1 MAIDWRRLEDD
12 HYYASVCTTL
22 YETCQRGIL
31 RYCVTRLGDALGA
44 EVMQEVFVTMVTTL
58 RTYRPGPPVESWLF
72 GMAKHR
78 CQQAL
83 RNRTRRQD
91 IATAFGKDIRQQ
103 LHAEPSSSLG
113 AGLEAREQATHLATC
128 LTKLPELE
136 RIVLH
141 WRFHRGLSVAESAE
155 ALDMSEAAVRKRLQR
170 ALRRLKELMD
180 DDPTGE
186 PRIL

>member
-1 MAIDWRRLEDD
+1 MAIDWQRLEDD
-12 HYYASVCTTL
+12 DYYTKVCTRV

-44 EVMQEVFVTMVTTL
+44 EVMQDVFVTMVKTL
-58 RTYRPGPPVESWLF
+58 RTYRPGPPVEGWLY
-72 GMAKHR
+72 GMAKHK

-91 IATAFGKDIRQQ
+91 IANAFGKDIWQQ
-103 LHAEPSSSLG
+103 VHAEPSSAPS
-113 AGLEAREQATHLATC
+113 AGLEARERAARLATS
-128 LTKLPELE
+128 LTRLPELE

-155 ALDMSEAAVRKRLQR
+155 ALGMPETAVRKRLQR
-170 ALRRLKELMD
+170 ALRRLREMMD
-180 DDPTGE
+180 DGPPG
-186 PRIL
+186 

>member
-1 MAIDWRRLEDD
+1 MAIDWQRLADD
-12 HYYASVCTTL
+12 DYYADVCTRV

-31 RYCVTRLGDALGA
+31 RYCVTRLGDAFGE

-58 RTYRPGPPVESWLF
+58 RTYRPGPPVEGWLF
-72 GMAKHR
+72 GMAKQK
-78 CQQAL
+78 CQQTL

-103 LHAEPSSSLG
+103 VHAEASTPPG
-113 AGLEAREQATHLATC
+113 AEMEARERTAHLATS

-155 ALDMSEAAVRKRLQR
+155 ALGMSEAAVRKRLQR
-170 ALRRLKELMD
+170 ALRRLKEMMD
-180 DDPTGE
+180 DGPPG
-186 PRIL
+186 

>member
-1 MAIDWRRLEDD
+1 MAIDWRQLEDD

-22 YETCQRGIL
+22 YETHQRGVL
-31 RYCVTRLGDALGA
+31 RYCVIRLGEALGA

-72 GMAKHR
+72 GMAKHK

-91 IATAFGKDIRQQ
+91 IANAFGKDIRQQ
-103 LHAEPSSSLG
+103 LHAEPSSSPG
-113 AGLEAREQATHLATC
+113 AGLEAREQTTHLAIF

-155 ALDMSEAAVRKRLQR
+155 ALGMSEGAVRKRLQR

-180 DDPTGE
+180 DDPTG
-186 PRIL
+186 

>member
-1 MAIDWRRLEDD
+1 MAIDWERLGDD
-12 HYYASVCTTL
+12 DYYASVCTMV
-22 YETCQRGIL
+22 YETYQRGIL
-31 RYCVTRLGDALGA
+31 RYCATRLGDALGA
-44 EVMQEVFVTMVTTL
+44 EVMQEVFLTMVKTL
-58 RTYRPGPPVESWLF
+58 RTYRPGPPVESWLY

-91 IATAFGKDIRQQ
+91 IATAFGKDIGQQ
-103 LHAEPSSSLG
+103 LHAEPSGPPG
-113 AGLEAREQATHLATC
+113 AGLEARERATCLATS

-155 ALDMSEAAVRKRLQR
+155 ALGMSEAAVRKRLQR

-180 DDPTGE
+180 DVSPG
-186 PRIL
+186 

>member
-1 MAIDWRRLEDD
+1 
-12 HYYASVCTTL
+12 
-22 YETCQRGIL
+22 
-31 RYCVTRLGDALGA
+31 
-44 EVMQEVFVTMVTTL
+44 VTTL
-58 RTYRPGPPVESWLF
+58 RTDRPGLPVEGWLF
-72 GMAKHR
+72 GMAKQK
-78 CQQAL
+78 CQQSL

-91 IATAFGKDIRQQ
+91 IATAFGKDIWQQ
-103 LHAEPSSSLG
+103 LHAEASTLPS
-113 AGLEAREQATHLATC
+113 AGLEAREQATHLATS

-180 DDPTGE
+180 DGPTG
-186 PRIL
+186 

>member
-1 MAIDWRRLEDD
+1 MVIEWQRLGDD
-12 HYYASVCTTL
+12 DYYADVCTRV

-31 RYCVTRLGDALGA
+31 RYCAARLGDALGA

-58 RTYRPGPPVESWLF
+58 RTYRPGPPVEGWLY

-91 IATAFGKDIRQQ
+91 IATAFGKDIGQQ
-103 LHAEPSSSLG
+103 LHAEPSGPPS
-113 AGLEAREQATHLATC
+113 AGLEARERAARLATS
-128 LTKLPELE
+128 LTRLPELE

-155 ALDMSEAAVRKRLQR
+155 ALGLSEAAVRKRLQR
-170 ALRRLKELMD
+170 ALRCLREMMD
-180 DDPTGE
+180 DGPTG
-186 PRIL
+186 

>member
-1 MAIDWRRLEDD
+1 MVIEWQRLGDD
-12 HYYASVCTTL
+12 DYYADVCTRV

-31 RYCVTRLGDALGA
+31 RYCAARLGDALGA
-44 EVMQEVFVTMVTTL
+44 EVTQEVFITMVTTL
-58 RTYRPGPPVESWLF
+58 RTYRPGPPVEGWLY

-91 IATAFGKDIRQQ
+91 IATAFGKDIGQQ
-103 LHAEPSSSLG
+103 LHAEPSTPPG
-113 AGLEAREQATHLATC
+113 AGLEAREQAARLAAS
-128 LTKLPELE
+128 LTRLSELE

-180 DDPTGE
+180 DGPTG
-186 PRIL
+186 

>member
-1 MAIDWRRLEDD
+1 MEFDWQRLGDD
-12 HYYASVCTTL
+12 DYYADVCTRV

-31 RYCVTRLGDALGA
+31 RYCAARLGDALGA

-58 RTYRPGPPVESWLF
+58 RTYRPGPPVESWLY

-83 RNRTRRQD
+83 RNRARRQD
-91 IATAFGKDIRQQ
+91 IATAFGKDIGQQ
-103 LHAEPSSSLG
+103 LHAEPSGPPG
-113 AGLEAREQATHLATC
+113 AGLEARERVTRLATS
-128 LTKLPELE
+128 LTRLPELE

-155 ALDMSEAAVRKRLQR
+155 ALGVSEAAVRKRLQR
-170 ALRRLKELMD
+170 ALQRLREMMD
-180 DDPTGE
+180 DGPTG
-186 PRIL
+186 